1 MKNVLEVMNDL
12 KEKGLIKD
20 YAIGGAI
27 ATLRWTEPFFTR
39 DLDIFVIPEKEVA
52 ENEILVL
59 TDIYDYLKF
68 RGYDKWVGQWIIID
82 GIPVEFIPAQGLEED
97 AVKNAV
103 EVEYEGV
110 KTKVITP
117 EYLIASFLK
126 TSREKDKIKIQML
139 LEQAE
144 VDIGKLEEILNKYG
158 LINEFRDFYERWMKE
173 KKK

>member
-59 TDIYDYLKF
+59 TDIY
-68 RGYDKWVGQWIIID
+68 GYDKWVGQWIIID
-82 GIPVEFIPAQGLEED
+82 GIPVQFIPAQGLEED

-110 KTKVITP
+110 KAKVITP

-158 LINEFRDFYERWMKE
+158 LIKEFRDFYERWMKE

>member
-1 MKNVLEVMNDL
+1 LLSQK
-12 KEKGLIKD
+12 
-20 YAIGGAI
+20 
-27 ATLRWTEPFFTR
+27 
-39 DLDIFVIPEKEVA
+39 KEVA
-52 ENEILVL
+52 EDDKSFL

-68 RGYDKWVGQWIIID
+68 RGYDKWVGQWIIIE
-82 GIPVEFIPAQGLEED
+82 GIPVEFISAQGLEED

-117 EYLIASFLK
+117 EYLIATFLK

-144 VDIGKLEEILNKYG
+144 VDIGKLEEILTKYG

>member
-1 MKNVLEVMNDL
+1 M
-12 KEKGLIKD
+12 
-20 YAIGGAI
+20 
-27 ATLRWTEPFFTR
+27 RWTEPFFTR
-39 DLDIFVIPEKEVA
+39 DLDIFVIPKKEVA

-68 RGYDKWVGQWIIID
+68 RGYDKWVGQWIITD

-97 AVKNAV
+97 AVKNTV

-144 VDIGKLEEILNKYG
+144 VDIGKLEEILTKYG